1 MSAPDV
7 TPPVER
13 LHRVLIDEIA
23 KRQPDYMDRPFTVAD
38 IYQSLVPYRSHR
50 DAIGVQ
56 MNGDYEDA
64 LLRLLAGAGDFVV
77 LESDAALGEIR
88 KELESRNP
96 NTGLFREFPD
106 APVRL
111 NRTTQPSEPA
121 PPTAFESSVSRPAS
135 LSAPELSSSEPAS
148 DPETTRPAE
157 TSQADS
163 NEAGAEGKAAFP
175 GPESGAIGGSTT
187 FAGPPVEAPSSP
199 ATSLGPG
206 MPGPMVPSHSEPAS
220 PQPTS
225 GFSIL
230 PASEPEPPPTPDFS
244 TRIASSFVEAEI
256 TPVAGPDP
264 DAVRAEPSPAR
275 DAEGASCSWC
285 SDALPARDNVNFCPH
300 CGRSTESKPCSGCGQ
315 EMELG
320 WRYCATCGRESTTG
334 FA

>member
-23 KRQPDYMDRPFTVAD
+23 KRQPDYLDRPFTVAE

-77 LESDAALGEIR
+77 LESPSALGEIR

-106 APVRL
+106 AAVRL
-111 NRTTQPSEPA
+111 NQDALPPQVPLA
-121 PPTAFESSVSRPAS
+121 PTAFESSVSRPAPP
-135 LSAPELSSSEPAS
+135 PEAEPSNGIDMVEAAAAEAEETVARYEPVPVVEPPPL
-148 DPETTRPAE
+148 DPEPIPIDR
-157 TSQADS
+157 
-163 NEAGAEGKAAFP
+163 
-175 GPESGAIGGSTT
+175 STT
-187 FAGPPVEAPSSP
+187 FAGPPASASPPEPVSPAATAPESTPPAPAPLDPAPS
-199 ATSLGPG
+199 
-206 MPGPMVPSHSEPAS
+206 
-220 PQPTS
+220 
-225 GFSIL
+225 FSIL
-230 PASEPEPPPTPDFS
+230 PASEPDPLPEPELR

-256 TPVAGPDP
+256 TPVARP
-264 DAVRAEPSPAR
+264 EPTIPAPATTPSTPSQNTER
-275 DAEGASCSWC
+275 GACSWC
-285 SDALPARDNVNFCPH
+285 VGTLPARDNVNFCPH
-300 CGRSTESKPCSGCGQ
+300 CGKSTDTKPCGGCGE
-315 EMELG
+315 EMEMG

-334 FA
+334 LA